1 MSTTTTTT
9 TAQDIQDAAQEP
21 QEAQETPQGTQQA
34 PEAAQEPA
42 EDAET
47 FPRPY
52 VERLRAENAEQR
64 TRARQA
70 DELARRLHT
79 ELVRAGGRL
88 ADPTDLDFDEAHLED
103 VDVLEAAIDELLARK
118 PHLASRRPVGDVGQ
132 GAHAGEP
139 AVDLAGILR
148 ANAS

>member
-1 MSTTTTTT
+1 MSTTTT
-9 TAQDIQDAAQEP
+9 QDAQNTTQEP
-21 QEAQETPQGTQQA
+21 QEPAEGTTEPQEPT
-34 PEAAQEPA
+34 EAAQEAQEPT

-79 ELVRAGGRL
+79 ELVRASGRL

-103 VDVLEAAIDELLARK
+103 VDVMEEAIDELLTRK

-139 AVDLAGILR
+139 TVDLAGILR